1 MSVIN
6 TNVKSQ
12 IAQNAL
18 QVNNRSLSNA
28 MQQLSTGKRINAAKD
43 DAAGL
48 AISTRMTADLRGM
61 SMSVKNANDGIS
73 MMQTAEG
80 ALGEVNN
87 MLQRMRE
94 LSVQAANGSMTADNR
109 KAIQKEMDQLVSEID
124 NVAKKTNFNGI
135 NLLDGSAKG
144 VKFQTNVKEGDQ
156 VSVDIEAAS
165 SKALGLQGFRMEGEL
180 TGGRVGTIA
189 NMATND
195 VLINGKNAIGTAINA
210 QVTAEELASNINSNS
225 GEHRVTAVAFNTLK
239 GVAPT
244 ADYFASGALTVNGDS
259 IGAASSVEELVTNI
273 NRDAAGVTAVLGSD
287 GTIELSN
294 DTGQNIVVAG
304 TAPTTAGFTAGT
316 YRGFV
321 SLSSM
326 DNESISIKAK
336 SVPNGFVGGTGTIA
350 DIKNMGFNQTFD
362 GASFE
367 ATAVDANK
375 IELDDDLRINGV
387 QVGPSEDSSARAKAS
402 AINAVSGETGVTAS
416 AKTEVVLTYAMA
428 DVANG
433 NDVNINGVE
442 IDLSAETDIF
452 GVVDTINQAEAGVVA
467 STDSDGR
474 LILTA
479 YSGEDIKVSDA
490 GTTAGTFFSAAASLT
505 GDASTGQGTTV
516 DPFVVKGRITLSSE
530 TGADIR
536 VEAKSTGAGALIG
549 FAEQGGS
556 STAVGGNLSV
566 LTQESAGRAIT
577 AIDEAIDSVGME
589 RANLGAF
596 QNRLTAAVDNLNS
609 TMTNLSESRSR
620 ILDADYAAVT
630 TELARSQ
637 IVQQAATAMLAQAN
651 QQPQT
656 VLALL
661 Q

>member
-61 SMSVKNANDGIS
+61 SMAVKNSNDGIS
-73 MMQTAEG
+73 MTQTAEG

-94 LSVQAANGSMTADNR
+94 LSVQASNGSMTADNR
-109 KAIQKEMDQLVSEID
+109 KAVQKEMDQLVSEID
-124 NVAKKTNFNGI
+124 NVARTTNFNGI
-135 NLLDGSAKG
+135 KLLDGSAKG

-156 VSVDIEAAS
+156 VSVDIAAAD
-165 SKALGLQGFRMEGEL
+165 SKSLGLQGFRMEGQM

-189 NMATND
+189 SIAVDD

-210 QVTAEELASNINSNS
+210 QVSAEELASNINTNS
-225 GEHRVTAVAFNTLK
+225 GEHRVEAKAFNTLK

-244 ADYFASGALTVNGDS
+244 ESYFASGALTVNGDT

-273 NRDAAGVTAVLGSD
+273 NRDAAGITAVLGSD

-294 DTGQNIVVAG
+294 DTGQDITIAG

-316 YRGFV
+316 YRGYV
-321 SLSSM
+321 TLSSM
-326 DNESISIKAK
+326 DNEDISIKAK
-336 SVPNGFVGGTGTIA
+336 SVPNGFVGGSGTIA
-350 DIKNMGFNQTFD
+350 DVKSMGFNQSLD
-362 GASFE
+362 GTSFE
-367 ATAVDANK
+367 GTGVDANK

-387 QVGPSEDSSARAKAS
+387 QVGPSADSTARAKAS
-402 AINAVSGETGVTAS
+402 AINAISGETGVTAS
-416 AKTEVVLTYAMA
+416 AKTEVVLTY
-428 DVANG
+428 DFANIANA

-442 IDLSAETDIF
+442 MDLSAETDIF
-452 GVVDTINQAEAGVVA
+452 GVVEAINAAEAGVVA
-467 STDSDGR
+467 STDDDGR

-479 YSGEDIKVSDA
+479 YSGEDVKVSDVD
-490 GTTAGTFFSAAASLT
+490 GTAFFSAAASLT
-505 GDASTGQGTTV
+505 GDASSGTGTTA
-516 DPFVVKGRITLSSE
+516 DPFVVKGRLTLSSD

-549 FAEQGGS
+549 FADQGGS

-577 AIDEAIDSVGME
+577 AIDQAIDSVGME